1 MEKEEAIKIT
11 IKTGITEAGENVMIK
26 EIGEVGNY
34 HSKKVQITTKTLLK
48 RLHNN
53 LIENR
58 LMRNK

>member
-11 IKTGITEAGENVMIK
+11 IKTGITEAEEIVMIK

-34 HSKKVQITTKTLLK
+34 TSKKVQITTKTLLK